1 MTARWVRETKRKSVP
16 AEQRKPEH
24 APLRPPIGQGV
35 AYNSLLRRARNLQ
48 LPHAL
53 VLSGAPGTG
62 KTTALRW
69 LTAALLCPSELDPDA
84 PCGLCS
90 SCKQVESDQH
100 ADVQVL
106 ELARD
111 EDDKKEFK
119 HLKKSFY
126 VLSVEQVRHAQEALA
141 RTSFAGRAR
150 VLRIDNADCLSEEA
164 QNALLK
170 TLEEPPPATFLL
182 LEAGAPERLLS
193 TVRSRVQGVAVQPLS
208 DQRLQ
213 QEFLRRVEHAAE
225 RLPQLLPLVRG
236 SLGRALDLIEPQ
248 MVRLHDLVVEALQD
262 RKGLRVVAVAQAV
275 VAGQKERRLQIEMVR
290 SFLWILR
297 AELRARR
304 DALAKAPVDAYPPD
318 LTEPWCSWLE
328 ATLAA
333 ERDLDLQI
341 APVQA
346 LAACL
351 LRLVSE

>member
-1 MTARWVRETKRKSVP
+1 MSARWVRETKRKTAS
-16 AEQRKPEH
+16 AEAPKPEH
-24 APLRPPIGQGV
+24 ELLRPPVGQGP
-35 AYNSLLRRARNLQ
+35 AYANLLRRARTLA

-53 VLSGAPGTG
+53 VVSGAPGTG
-62 KTTALRW
+62 KTMAMRW
-69 LTAALLCPSELDPDA
+69 LTAALLCPSELDPDE

-100 ADVQVL
+100 ADVHVL

-111 EDDKKEFK
+111 EDDKKDFK
-119 HLKKSFY
+119 HLNKSFY
-126 VLSVEQVRHAQEALA
+126 VISVDQVRDAQEALA

-150 VLRIDNADCLSEEA
+150 VLRIDNADCLNEEA

-170 TLEEPPPATFLL
+170 TLEEPPAATFLL
-182 LEAGAPERLLS
+182 LEAGAPERLLP
-193 TVRSRVQGVAVQPLS
+193 TVRSRVQSLAVRPLP

-213 QEFLRRVEHAAE
+213 QEFLRRHEDPTG

-236 SLGRALDLIEPQ
+236 SLGQALVLMEEP
-248 MVRLHDLVVEALQD
+248 MRRLHDLVIEALGD
-262 RKGLRVVAVAQAV
+262 PKGLRSIAVAQAV
-275 VAGQKERRLQIEMVR
+275 VQGQKERRLQIEMVR
-290 SFLWILR
+290 SFLSILR

-304 DALAKAPVDAYPPD
+304 DALAEAVADPYPSQ

-333 ERDLDLQI
+333 ERDLELQI
-341 APVQA
+341 TPVQV

-351 LRLVSE
+351 LRLVPE